1 MTPEFIPQTAFVS
14 PASDGERSEDAVLF
28 VHGFTEGPEQF
39 RPMAAWANALGLDAV
54 ALSLPGHGGTAD
66 DFARSG
72 RRAWEECVFGETD
85 RLLTLY
91 RRIVVAGHSMGGL
104 LALRTWARRPDGIA
118 GIVCVGCP
126 LHVWVSP
133 RAVRDLLGVRYGRAD
148 ASDERLAILHALN
161 VAPGPTPGYVR
172 WLPRLR
178 DLFTLMADVRREL
191 PSVRVPLLA
200 VQGARDELVDA
211 RRSLRCF
218 RRRVAPEFLRTLVL
232 PHTTH
237 FLYPPTDAA
246 ALREAFRVFC
256 RSLQEEHSAP
266 HGDHVSPCS

>member
-1 MTPEFIPQTAFVS
+1 MKFIPQPPFVL
-14 PASDGERSEDAVLF
+14 PCTDRRSDTAVLF
-28 VHGFTEGPEQF
+28 LHGITEGPDQF
-39 RPMAAWANALGLDAV
+39 RRPAAWANDLGFDAAAAV
-54 ALSLPGHGGTAD
+54 LPGHGGSAGT
-66 DFARSG
+66 FARSG
-72 RRAWEECVFGETD
+72 REEWEAFVHSLTD
-85 RLLTLY
+85 EYRLRYPRLIL
-91 RRIVVAGHSMGGL
+91 VGHSMGGL
-104 LALRTWARRPDGIA
+104 LALRTWTRRPDGIA

-126 LHVWVSP
+126 LHVWVST

-148 ASDERLAILHALN
+148 ASDERLAILRALN

-178 DLFTLMADVRREL
+178 DLFALMDDVRREL

-232 PHTTH
+232 PQTTH

-246 ALREAFRVFC
+246 ALREAFRAFC
-256 RSLQEEHSAP
+256 RSLQEEHPAP
-266 HGDHVSPCS
+266 HDDHVSPCC